1 MTTRADSLAR
11 RGLEHEAFEHA
22 RWTPPLA
29 IPAPHRK
36 PRHHLVADLARL
48 LGFAALL
55 VVTVAPWLR
64 VLFIVLKDLQ

>member
-1 MTTRADSLAR
+1 VTTRADSLAR

-29 IPAPHRK
+29 IPAPRRR
-36 PRHHLVADLARL
+36 PSPYRAATLARL
-48 LGFAALL
+48 LGFLALTL
-55 VVTVAPWLR
+55 AMFAPWLR

>member
-1 MTTRADSLAR
+1 MIRADSIAR
-11 RGLEHEAFEHA
+11 HGLEHEAFEHA
-22 RWTPPLA
+22 RWASLTA
-29 IPAPHRK
+29 PAPHRR